1 MISQKVNTVGRG
13 KKEGKWE
20 AFFTLQ
26 TFYFM
31 VEFFDI
37 FHFRDKQKSIN
48 ERQTLFNWKVSPINE
63 IHIFKVAIK

>member
-1 MISQKVNTVGRG
+1 MISQKVNTVVRG
-13 KKEGKWE
+13 KKEEKRE
-20 AFFTLQ
+20 AFFTPQ

-48 ERQTLFNWKVSPINE
+48 ERQTLFNWKVCKTYQ
-63 IHIFKVAIK
+63 IHN